1 MRDFNRRCLGPLADG
16 LGLILLLSV
25 LVLVVIYFSM
35 FGAFLLDD
43 TLHGHVADWRAT
55 RPGLELVIV
64 PLAACVAARQRFLE
78 SRLKSFRES
87 GVGPYLALLMAATLA
102 GLCAFLAWSWRT
114 PLTTLGPDDFGIV
127 RWLGTALAAG
137 FTIIWLPLFPRV
149 TATLAGMI
157 GGPALFAVIGYTFLG
172 SHMQIEYV
180 GSDSV
185 LSPAITFMLYAMP
198 VWIVGAFGLS
208 HWTRNGEVVKHG
220 VHWSGHAVW
229 SGAVMLCLALLGVTY
244 EHLY

>member
-102 GLCAFLAWSWRT
+102 GLCAYLAWSWRT
-114 PLTTLGPDDFGIV
+114 PLTTVGPDDFGIV
-127 RWLGTALAAG
+127 RWLGTALARGSRSSAPPFSSRHG
-137 FTIIWLPLFPRV
+137 D
-149 TATLAGMI
+149 I
-157 GGPALFAVIGYTFLG
+157 GRCDRRPALFAIIGYTFLG
-172 SHMQIEYV
+172 SHMQIE
-180 GSDSV
+180 SW
-185 LSPAITFMLYAMP
+185 LRQRLEAP
-198 VWIVGAFGLS
+198 
-208 HWTRNGEVVKHG
+208 
-220 VHWSGHAVW
+220 
-229 SGAVMLCLALLGVTY
+229 
-244 EHLY
+244 